1 MSLCLNRFMSKSK
14 KSEQVVVIL
23 TPEELRAVEDYRF
36 GERIAS
42 RSEALRR
49 LIRAGLKT
57 LKNK

>member
-1 MSLCLNRFMSKSK
+1 MSKSK